1 MEHRLKWLGH
11 VGRMDEGR
19 LPKKLLF
26 GELRKTRPNHGT
38 KRRWRDLVSQD
49 LKSIGAKDT
58 WYKTCQD
65 RKGWLDV
72 CQEVVDKAA
81 ENRSENRC
89 AANIPSQGKVT
100 HVIVGECFDDQVTLR
115 GIKDFAR
122 NHQPVNCRLPKMI
135 IQGLRYHSKP
145 TMGGFKV
152 QGSRCVCVLLHVHYY
167 AKSFTFRSI
176 SCSEYKV
183 VIRYLADTTQFLG

>member
-1 MEHRLKWLGH
+1 MFHNRCVRAILGVTRYQQWQERLTTQALAERFGMTWTIPDVVTEHRLKWLGH

-81 ENRSENRC
+81 GNRRENRC
-89 AANIPSQGKVT
+89 AANIPSQGESYTCDCGRMFRRPGDLKRHQRFCQKPPASELPT
-100 HVIVGECFDDQVTLR
+100 AQDDNPRAPL
-115 GIKDFAR
+115 
-122 NHQPVNCRLPKMI
+122 
-135 IQGLRYHSKP
+135 S
-145 TMGGFKV
+145 
-152 QGSRCVCVLLHVHYY
+152 
-167 AKSFTFRSI
+167 
-176 SCSEYKV
+176 
-183 VIRYLADTTQFLG
+183 